1 MKLDDKIYDVLSFIG
16 RILLPSLATLVIA
29 LFKIW
34 LPSSELGTL
43 IGGTIMALDTFLN
56 ACLGVSTAN
65 YYKDL
70 AEDDYKR

>member
-1 MKLDDKIYDVLSFIG
+1 MKLNNDLYDVLSFVG

-34 LPSSELGTL
+34 LPGSELGTL

-65 YYKDL
+65 YYKDI
-70 AEDDYKR
+70 ANDPFKE